1 MFYTIDCT
9 TISIQLADKNRILN
23 LDHGSGQNGNVI
35 HTFNQDGNYMPH
47 RIWKLERLSD
57 DAGREEPARLKAEIA
72 KGTKELSQLQ
82 DELSS
87 AKKEFSEFRTQL
99 HQRDETIN
107 QLQQDL
113 KFKEE
118 ALSHAYKVND
128 EFAQLRK
135 QHVLLESKFSHQ
147 QTETASLQAKV
158 DRMEYLMTQSD
169 KDLEPGAYQ
178 ILNAHK
184 GTAIQVSEHDPTQV
198 VAWKR
203 HDEENQ
209 QRSGDGYRLQNK
221 HYVDAFLAASS
232 TDNKGL
238 VYASKYPTT
247 WMFLLYN
254 GNYIIQL
261 ADRNRVLDLYH
272 GSGRNG
278 TMIRIHKEDGTHM
291 PRRIWRLK
299 RLRSSGDC
307 ESKEPSKLRTLLHQ
321 RDDTIR
327 QLRQE
332 LKSKEEVLSH
342 AYKAI
347 EEFALLRNQYELL
360 ESKLHNNKRRS
371 QAVKQKQT

>member
-1 MFYTIDCT
+1 MGTQIYQSQYPSDKTFEPGTYRILHAREGTAIQVSEHDPTQVVSWKQHSGENQKWYLQRSGHGYQLRNRHYDAYLAVSNTDIGGLVYASRYPT
-9 TISIQLADKNRILN
+9 TWIFLKYNENYIIQLADKNRILN

-158 DRMEYLMTQSD
+158 DRMEYLMTQMMS
-169 KDLEPGAYQ
+169 KPSGNTGTNGA
-178 ILNAHK
+178 
-184 GTAIQVSEHDPTQV
+184 D
-198 VAWKR
+198 
-203 HDEENQ
+203 
-209 QRSGDGYRLQNK
+209 
-221 HYVDAFLAASS
+221 
-232 TDNKGL
+232 
-238 VYASKYPTT
+238 
-247 WMFLLYN
+247 
-254 GNYIIQL
+254 
-261 ADRNRVLDLYH
+261 
-272 GSGRNG
+272 
-278 TMIRIHKEDGTHM
+278 
-291 PRRIWRLK
+291 
-299 RLRSSGDC
+299 
-307 ESKEPSKLRTLLHQ
+307 
-321 RDDTIR
+321 
-327 QLRQE
+327 
-332 LKSKEEVLSH
+332 
-342 AYKAI
+342 
-347 EEFALLRNQYELL
+347 
-360 ESKLHNNKRRS
+360 
-371 QAVKQKQT
+371 